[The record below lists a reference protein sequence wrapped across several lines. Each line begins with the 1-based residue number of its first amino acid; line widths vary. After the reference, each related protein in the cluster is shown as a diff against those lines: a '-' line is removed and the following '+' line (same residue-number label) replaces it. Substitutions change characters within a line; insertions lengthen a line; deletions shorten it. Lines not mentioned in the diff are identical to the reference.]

1 MFIHYLKTAYRQYK
15 SNRFFSLINIIGLAV
30 AMAVCFIIFLY
41 ASHEFSF
48 DRFHEK
54 SSSIYRINNEIISQ
68 GQTIHAPVTSA
79 PMGPDLSE
87 QIPEILSYTRVQTG
101 GDISIFKDDEYYNF
115 SNPLI
120 ADENFFKLF
129 SFRLLEGN
137 PATVLSEPRSVV
149 LNKETANM
157 FFPDGSSPLGQTL
170 RLNDQDGWKI
180 TGVIEN
186 CPKNSHL
193 QYDILTS
200 FETLRAIGQNVS
212 EWDAFISFNTY
223 VELGEGFNMPALN
236 DKTTEVVWERIN
248 KRFEQYGT
256 QLILSYVPI
265 TSIRLHSDL
274 NYEMVET
281 GTITKVRWFLLIAI
295 FILFIA
301 GFNYVNLTIASSNK
315 RAKETGL
322 RKVVGAD
329 KPMIRKQF
337 FLETIIITGISFFIS
352 LLIAELLIPQFNM
365 LLGTELALA
374 TTPWWVFGITFMIFV
389 IFFGFAAGIYPAF
402 YMAKFQPALILK
414 GNTWIKPGSFS
425 LRKILLA
432 MQFVVSV
439 GLIIC
444 TLVVYLQ
451 LNFFRTQDYGF
462 SHDNLLAMRV
472 GGQTNDKDSELLKQ
486 RLASYPWV
494 ESISRCSSFPGIME
508 YQEGFEF
515 EDSPNPMIVHH
526 MQADRHY
533 LEALKASLTDGRFFN
548 AEDGTE
554 LESAV
559 INQELARRV
568 GWTDPVGKTLTRNE
582 RRFRVIG
589 VVQDYHF
596 ESFHNP
602 VAPLVITALGHRLPY
617 TGFWVLIRHDQNASA
632 EVIPTIEKEWQS
644 IFPDRAIHYR
654 FISQIMGGYYE
665 VENNFGKLFLIF
677 SSLAIIIAMLGVLG
691 LSAMSARQRM
701 KEIAVRKI
709 LGASDHVIV
718 KRFSYEYMALILVAA
733 IIAIPLAYYLMDKWL
748 AGFSYTI
755 SFPYWTFAAGLII
768 TGVLCLLIVSIQSL
782 RAISRNPVD
791 TLKAE

>member
-54 SSSIYRINNEIISQ
+54 SSNLYRLNTEIISP
-68 GQTIHAPVTSA
+68 GQTINSPITSA
-79 PMGPDLSE
+79 AMGPDMSE
-87 QIPEILSYTRVQTG
+87 QIPEILNYTRIQTG
-101 GDISIFKDDEYYNF
+101 GDVSVFKDDEYYSF
-115 SNPLI
+115 SNALV

-129 SFRLLEGN
+129 SFKLVEGN
-137 PATVLSEPRSVV
+137 PSAVFNEPKSVV
-149 LNKETANM
+149 INKENADKL
-157 FFPDGSSPLGQTL
+157 FPEGISPVGQTL
-170 RLNDQDGWKI
+170 RINDQDGWMV
-180 TGVIEN
+180 TGVIED
-186 CPKNSHL
+186 CPANSHI

-200 FETLRAIGQNVS
+200 FATLEAIGQNVY
-212 EWDAFISFNTY
+212 EWDAYISFNTY
-223 VELGEGFNMPALN
+223 VLLDEDFDMEVLN
-236 DKTTEVVWERIN
+236 KKTKDLTWEKVN
-248 KRFEQYGT
+248 KQLEQYGAK
-256 QLILSYVPI
+256 IMLSYVPI
-265 TSIRLHSDL
+265 TGIRLHSNL
-274 NYEMVET
+274 NYEMAET
-281 GTITKVRWFLLIAI
+281 GTITKLRWFLLVAI

-337 FLETIIITGISFFIS
+337 FLETIIITGISFLIS
-352 LLIAELLIPQFNM
+352 LLIAELLMPQFNM
-365 LLGTELALA
+365 LLALNLSLA
-374 TTPWWVFGITFMIFV
+374 TTPIWFYGMAFLIFV
-389 IFFGFAAGIYPAF
+389 IFFGMAAGLYPAF
-402 YMAKFQPALILK
+402 YMAKFQPAHILK
-414 GNTWIKPGSFS
+414 GDTWIKPGNFS
-425 LRKILLA
+425 LRKLLLTL
-432 MQFVVSV
+432 QFIVSV
-439 GLIIC
+439 GLIVC

-462 SHDNLLAMRV
+462 DHDNLLAMMV

-526 MQADRHY
+526 MQADRYY
-533 LEALKASLTDGRFFN
+533 LETLKASLIDGRFFN

-589 VVQDYHF
+589 VVKDYHF

-617 TGFWVLIRHDQNASA
+617 TGFWVLIRHDQKASS
-632 EVIPTIEKEWQS
+632 EVIPAIEKEWRS
-644 IFPDRAIHYR
+644 LFPDRAIHYG
-654 FISQIMGGYYE
+654 FISQIMGDYYE

-691 LSAMSARQRM
+691 LSALSARQRM
-701 KEIAVRKI
+701 KEIAVRKV
-709 LGASDHVIV
+709 LGASAHGIV
-718 KRFSYEYMALILVAA
+718 KKFSYEYVILILVAA
-733 IIAIPLAYYLMDKWL
+733 VIAIPLAYYIMDKWL
-748 AGFSYTI
+748 AGFAYSI
-755 SFPYWTFAAGLII
+755 SFPYWTFAAGVII
-768 TGVLCLLIVSIQSL
+768 SGAICMLIVSIQSL
-782 RAISRNPVD
+782 KAISQNPVE

>member
-1 MFIHYLKTAYRQYK
+1 MLKHYIKTAYRQYK
-15 SNRFFSLINIIGLAV
+15 NNMSFSLINVIGLAA
-30 AMAVCFIIFLY
+30 AMAVCLIIFLF
-41 ASHEFSF
+41 ASHELSF

-54 SSSIYRINNEIISQ
+54 STSIYRINNEIITP
-68 GQTIHAPVTSA
+68 GQVINAPLTSA
-79 PMGPDLSE
+79 PIGPDLTE
-87 QIPEILSYTRVQTG
+87 QLPEILSSTRIQTG
-101 GDISIFKDDEYYNF
+101 GDISIFKDEEYYKF

-120 ADENFFKLF
+120 ADENFLKMF
-129 SFRLLEGN
+129 SFKLLEGN
-137 PATVLSEPRSVV
+137 PATAFSEPRSVV
-149 LNKETANM
+149 INKETANTL
-157 FFPDGSSPLGQTL
+157 FPGGESPVGKTI
-170 RLNDQDGWKI
+170 RLNDQDGWLI

-186 CPKNSHL
+186 CPKNSHI

-200 FETLRAIGQNVS
+200 FATLEAIGQNVY
-212 EWDAFISFNTY
+212 EWDAYISFNTY
-223 VELGEGFNMPALN
+223 VELVDGTDIKAL
-236 DKTTEVVWERIN
+236 DEKTKKIAREKVNE
-248 KRFEQYGT
+248 RFEQFGAKMT
-256 QLILSYVPI
+256 LSYVPI
-265 TSIRLHSDL
+265 TDIRLHSEL
-274 NYEMVET
+274 NYEMIET
-281 GTITKVRWFLLIAI
+281 GTISKVRWFLLIAL

-337 FLETIIITGISFFIS
+337 FLETIIITGISFLIS
-352 LLIAELLIPQFNM
+352 LLIAELLMPQFNT
-365 LLGTELALA
+365 LLAINLSFA
-374 TTPWWVFGITFMIFV
+374 TTPLWVYGIAFMIFV
-389 IFFGFAAGIYPAF
+389 IFFGFAAGVYPAF

-414 GNTWIKPGSFS
+414 GNTWVKPGSFS

-462 SHDNLLAMRV
+462 DHDNLLAMRV
-472 GGQTNDKDSELLKQ
+472 GGQTNDKDSELLMQ

-515 EDSPNPMIVHH
+515 EDSQNPMIVHH
-526 MQADRHY
+526 MQADRY
-533 LEALKASLTDGRFFN
+533 YFETLKASVVDGRFFN

-568 GWTDPVGKTLTRNE
+568 GWTDPVGKILTRNE
-582 RRFRVIG
+582 RNYRVIG
-589 VVQDYHF
+589 VAKDYHF

-644 IFPDRAIHYR
+644 LFPDRAIHYG
-654 FISQIMGGYYE
+654 FISQIMGDYYE
-665 VENNFGKLFLIF
+665 VENNFGKLFMIF

-691 LSAMSARQRM
+691 LSALSARQRM
-701 KEIAVRKI
+701 KEIAVRKV
-709 LGASDHVIV
+709 LGASDHGIV
-718 KRFSYEYMALILVAA
+718 KKFSYEYLALILIAA
-733 IIAIPLAYYLMDKWL
+733 FIAIPFSYYLMDKWL
-748 AGFSYTI
+748 AGFSYSI

-768 TGVLCLLIVSIQSL
+768 TVAICLLIVTIQSL
-782 RAISRNPVD
+782 KAISKNPVE
-791 TLKAE
+791 TLKVE